1 MNENLDNKY
10 SPENA
15 EHTENAENRQY
26 TDPNAGAE
34 QNQYQ
39 GNYYYDAG
47 PDPANQQY
55 QQNYQYQQPYQQY
68 QQNYQPGYDP
78 GMDQKPLS
86 MGEWILTILVMMIP
100 CVGLILYLIW
110 AFGKTG
116 NVNRRNYCR
125 AYLIIYV
132 VILAISIAFRGRS
145 IFRRNNLLE
154 TKIRT
159 KKETSCIMGEG
170 NESAFYFYHD
180 PECLFFFIITDNYCL
195 C

>member
-26 TDPNAGAE
+26 TDPNAG
-34 QNQYQ
+34 
-39 GNYYYDAG
+39 
-47 PDPANQQY
+47 
-55 QQNYQYQQPYQQY
+55 QYQQPYQQY

-132 VILAISIAFRGRS
+132 VILAISIAFMA
-145 IFRRNNLLE
+145 IFGAAVFSVG
-154 TKIRT
+154 TT
-159 KKETSCIMGEG
+159 
-170 NESAFYFYHD
+170 Y
-180 PECLFFFIITDNYCL
+180 
-195 C
+195 

>member
-1 MNENLDNKY
+1 MERGFPFMNENLDNKY

-47 PDPANQQY
+47 SDPAN
-55 QQNYQYQQPYQQY
+55 QQY

-132 VILAISIAFRGRS
+132 VILAISIAFMA
-145 IFRRNNLLE
+145 IFGAAVFSVG
-154 TKIRT
+154 TT
-159 KKETSCIMGEG
+159 
-170 NESAFYFYHD
+170 Y
-180 PECLFFFIITDNYCL
+180 
-195 C
+195 